1 MEKTYDH
8 ANSDLLSVV
17 LLLHRLVENN
27 VQEDLISLA
36 SFLSFVGI
44 SLTS

>member
-1 MEKTYDH
+1 MGETYDH
-8 ANSDLLSVV
+8 ADSDLLSVV

-27 VQEDLISLA
+27 VQEDLIPLA
-36 SFLSFVGI
+36 VFLDFVGI